1 MENFDHHQHKIS
13 QQKNAIFVTLNTLV
27 TQEVADSIID
37 VFSPF
42 IENAYD
48 SGYRHGCRDQEQLE
62 IETIEEIARRNGGSV
77 TFYFDHED
85 KLVFRSVSGDAE

>member
-27 TQEVADSIID
+27 APEVADSIIEA
-37 VFSPF
+37 FSPF
-42 IENAYD
+42 IDNTYE
-48 SGYRHGCRDQEQLE
+48 SGYRHGAEDQEKFEQ
-62 IETIEEIARRNGGSV
+62 ETIEEIARHNGGSV
-77 TFYFDHED
+77 TFYFNHED